1 MLARQ
6 IARDRDEHLLLRRII
21 NKHTVLSQLNAALFR
36 LIPLQL
42 CPRTC
47 LYSRYSRVLDKA
59 AKNCGKG
66 PPPGGY
72 SVLAHTL
79 IGFRNFCQNL
89 KNFTQSYQS
98 IVSIRQ
104 ITQITPPKTSPKPT
118 ITDHT
123 TSVMVPVSASN
134 RSSPLLSPVIIHV
147 RCFYQAER
155 KQ

>member
-66 PPPGGY
+66 PPPWGLQRPGTHVNRLQKFLSEFEELY
-72 SVLAHTL
+72 PVL
-79 IGFRNFCQNL
+79 
-89 KNFTQSYQS
+89 S
-98 IVSIRQ
+98 IYRQ
-104 ITQITPPKTSPKPT
+104 YPPDNPDNT
-118 ITDHT
+118 
-123 TSVMVPVSASN
+123 A
-134 RSSPLLSPVIIHV
+134 
-147 RCFYQAER
+147 
-155 KQ
+155 